1 MASSSFRA
9 EVSALYESA
18 LHEASEREPSNL
30 LQNAALRS
38 VSRLK
43 GRPLYISR
51 FPLRGT
57 PRRGKGCTRVRII
70 MILLRQFMQ
79 GQLRLT
85 WRSYAGPPQSVQ
97 HRVSFR
103 HLTSYTPAPLRGPL
117 STGKRLT
124 KFSVAYG
131 SLQISFAC
139 HP

>member
-1 MASSSFRA
+1 M
-9 EVSALYESA
+9 
-18 LHEASEREPSNL
+18 EPVKGSQEIS

-103 HLTSYTPAPLRGPL
+103 HLTSYTPAPRRGPL
-117 STGKRLT
+117 PLKGAQDVTGLA
-124 KFSVAYG
+124 FV
-131 SLQISFAC
+131 SLWFPR
-139 HP
+139 HFERRYKPV